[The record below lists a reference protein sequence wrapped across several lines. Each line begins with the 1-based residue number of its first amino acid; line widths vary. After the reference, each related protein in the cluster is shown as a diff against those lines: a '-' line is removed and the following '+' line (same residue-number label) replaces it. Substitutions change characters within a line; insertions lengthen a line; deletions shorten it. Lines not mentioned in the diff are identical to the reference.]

1 MTLPTSTTDRPSQE
15 GQNPLSRTLPCLCC
29 NRKFRTSTDLQRHG
43 RSTGH
48 KSGIAHQPP
57 AKRRTGNKKEK
68 DTADELTIQLQPLA
82 QAIQTLP
89 FTLDGAIDDV
99 VQQSTGA
106 SPKKQSSGTSQRK
119 QGAGASPKELSNVR
133 KLKQNQAPSSTQALH
148 SNEDAYSKTPCSF
161 SAYESPLPWKNNG
174 ISLATEGLHKF
185 HIGEGAT
192 FVSAEHGLT
201 EIEHTTPATTVFAG
215 RGPADNRHST
225 LPPKPPKTVSV
236 KAETAPI
243 GRFSLPPESPK
254 TVPAKAGRV
263 SNRLPP
269 NSTSKQLNIQ
279 QETATRNLT
288 TTPSGTPAKQ
298 KASTDLPQ
306 LAQPTWTSLYQSEH
320 VGAWNALCIHL
331 STAEELERAKYRLT
345 PYSTFELNEQRRCR
359 NCTGKAKFHKTRN
372 GKECI
377 SHASKGFKLVSSQRS
392 IE

>member
-15 GQNPLSRTLPCLCC
+15 GQNPLSRSLPCLCC

-48 KSGIAHQPP
+48 KLGIAYQPP
-57 AKRRTGNKKEK
+57 AKRRTGNKKGKE
-68 DTADELTIQLQPLA
+68 TADELTIQLQPLA

-99 VQQSTGA
+99 AQQSTGA

-119 QGAGASPKELSNVR
+119 QGAGASPKKPSNLR
-133 KLKQNQAPSSTQALH
+133 RLKQDQAPSSTQALH
-148 SNEDAYSKTPCSF
+148 SDEDAYSKTLCSF

-185 HIGEGAT
+185 HIGEGTT

-201 EIEHTTPATTVFAG
+201 EIEHTTPATTV
-215 RGPADNRHST
+215 
-225 LPPKPPKTVSV
+225 
-236 KAETAPI
+236 
-243 GRFSLPPESPK
+243 
-254 TVPAKAGRV
+254 
-263 SNRLPP
+263 
-269 NSTSKQLNIQ
+269 
-279 QETATRNLT
+279 
-288 TTPSGTPAKQ
+288 
-298 KASTDLPQ
+298 LPQ
-306 LAQPTWTSLYQSEH
+306 LAQPTWTSLHQSEH
-320 VGAWNALCIHL
+320 VGAWNALCIQL

-377 SHASKGFKLVSSQRS
+377 SHTSKGFKLVSSQRS